1 MPMSR
6 RPTEP
11 KDGMAAGRRA
21 GEKGRPVVDGEP
33 ADENQLEKRIERL
46 EDRLEESVRGNDG
59 LAIARTDRGLDDSE
73 TEDALQRAVSR
84 SNIKRG
90 SRKA

>member
-11 KDGMAAGRRA
+11 KDEMAAARRA
-21 GEKGRPVVDGEP
+21 AEKGQPVVDGEL

-59 LAIARTDRGLDDSE
+59 LAIARTDRGLDNSE